1 MKINEQNKKKE
12 EERSR
17 KKMKNRLSTIF
28 LYITYQVACDEH
40 FILMG
45 ITIPKYVN
53 QPNKRYIQTHTQIDV
68 RDIEMLCW
76 RLYRSVDQFECLP
89 N

>member
-1 MKINEQNKKKE
+1 
-12 EERSR
+12 
-17 KKMKNRLSTIF
+17 
-28 LYITYQVACDEH
+28 
-40 FILMG
+40 MG